1 MELLRQE
8 KIFDELI
15 HRVQF
20 QKTTIKWVT
29 ISSQLFLCTEQFS
42 EYLDEMFQEFFAQ
55 LRDYASGE
63 DFEYRRFKNFFE
75 FTLQELNS
83 KLSVFAQKVN
93 NADFFDIRWVIECYY
108 EHEYFASMIWE
119 VWLVILRWW
128 KVYYRLDNEIN
139 KRHKISLFS
148 DFLEWD
154 VHHSDQVVLVG
165 NQLSQ
170 IIDDQDLEDIQDIVW
185 IHDKTFL
192 DLLADMATERS
203 SYDFVKFAIST
214 IVELRSKN
222 FETVKETW
230 KSAGKNF
237 AWFISRYQ
245 SYILIGLFLIALVSV
260 LFSLINSIQSQRR
273 WITLQSWN
281 SGALINF
288 SVDDIKRQIANF
300 QKMDP
305 ASPDKPALYTTIS
318 ERLKLLEDQK
328 KLPLDVAELKKILNE
343 EYYKWFNIQLAN
355 SIDDYQKVYELTPAD
370 RGIFGWAIRLVQ
382 WKWWAYHL
390 FWPAAAVIWNVN
402 EAIKWVLIKYGS
414 SVSGWIAWCSN
425 DLQSNWL
432 FCWDNSWN
440 IFNVTKAWVGW
451 VKLAW
456 QPTKFPAPIVDV
468 WVFGKTNLY
477 VLTNHPEENKNWTF
491 VIRYP
496 ATPWAT
502 SDFRNALPY
511 SISGLQNQYV
521 HWFSSMSIDWTF
533 LLRSP
538 DKKWIVQMWRDG
550 TTTRTRDVPMKWG
563 EWLWEQYGT
572 GMKIFTFATSK
583 YIYLYNPVSQTL
595 TIYISNPLKTND
607 ANKSTYSLT
616 YVMRVVYDKSKLPID
631 DLMIMMNGSEP
642 IVMMVTENWVFKYSL
657 SETLSTFSQEQQ

>member
-8 KIFDELI
+8 KIFDELV

-55 LRDYASGE
+55 LRDYASSE

-93 NADFFDIRWVIECYY
+93 NADFFDVRGIIECYY
-108 EHEYFASMIWE
+108 EHEYFASMIGE
-119 VWLVILRWW
+119 VWLVILRGW

-148 DFLEWD
+148 DFIEWD
-154 VHHSDQVVLVG
+154 VHHHDQVILVW

-170 IIDDQDLEDIQDIVW
+170 IVDDQDLEDIQDIVG
-185 IHDKTFL
+185 IHDRTFL
-192 DLLADMATERS
+192 DLLAEMATERS
-203 SYDFVKFAIST
+203 SHDFVKFAFST
-214 IVELRSKN
+214 IVTLRSKS
-222 FETVKETW
+222 FETVKESW
-230 KSAGKNF
+230 KSAWKTL

-245 SYILIGLFLIALVSV
+245 SYILIWLFLIALVSV

-273 WITLQSWN
+273 GITLQSWN

-305 ASPDKPALYTTIS
+305 ASSEKPALYKTIS
-318 ERLKLLEDQK
+318 DRLTLLEQQK

-343 EYYKWFNIQLAN
+343 EYYKWFNIQLV
-355 SIDDYQKVYELTPAD
+355 SKIDDYQKVYELTSAD

-382 WKWWAYHL
+382 WKGWSYHL
-390 FWPAAAVIWNVN
+390 FGPAAAVIWNVN
-402 EAIKWVLIKYGS
+402 EAIKWVLIKYGW
-414 SVSGWIAWCSN
+414 SVSSGIAWCSS
-425 DLQSNWL
+425 DLQSLGL
-432 FCWDNSWN
+432 FCWDKTGN
-440 IFNVTKAWVGW
+440 IFDITKAWVAW

-456 QPTKFPAPIVDV
+456 QPTTFPWPIVDI
-468 WVFGKTNLY
+468 WVFGKTNMY
-477 VLTNHPEENKNWTF
+477 VLTDHPKENSNWTF

-496 ATPWAT
+496 VIPWSST
-502 SDFRNALPY
+502 DFKNALPY
-511 SISGLQNQYV
+511 TISGLQNQYM

-538 DKKWIVQMWRDG
+538 DKKWIVQMRRDW
-550 TTTRTRDVPMKWG
+550 TNTLTRDIPMKWW

-572 GMKIFTFATSK
+572 WMKIFTFATSK
-583 YIYLYNPVSQTL
+583 YIYLYNPISQTL
-595 TIYISNPLKTND
+595 TIYMSNPLKTND
-607 ANKSTYSLT
+607 ANKSTYNLT
-616 YVMRVVYDKSKLPID
+616 YLMRVVYDKSKLPID
-631 DLMIMMNGSEP
+631 DIMIMMNGSEP
-642 IVMMVTENWVFKYSL
+642 IVMMVTENGVYKYSL
-657 SETLSTFSQEQQ
+657 SETLSTFNVEQR